1 MRKYGAYILY
11 LDVLRPLTL
20 KAGPFKD
27 TAVQPGRYVYIGS
40 ALGGIEGRI
49 GRHRRLA
56 EQKTGRLH
64 WHIDYLL
71 IHPQTRLT
79 AYTELAGARE
89 CDISRQ
95 IALRRGVS
103 APVPN
108 FGASDC
114 RFGCKAHLYYVGS
127 DRKRFFRIASGQA
140 INNSQ
145 TVIKIRKEN

>member
-11 LDVLRPLTL
+11 LDVLSPLTL

-27 TAVQPGRYVYIGS
+27 TAVQAGRYVYIGS
-40 ALGGIEGRI
+40 ARGGIEGRI
-49 GRHRRLA
+49 ARHRRLA
-56 EQKTGRLH
+56 EKKTGKLH

-79 AYTELAGARE
+79 AYMELAGIGE

-95 IALRRGVS
+95 IASRRGVS
-103 APVPN
+103 APVPS

-145 TVIKIRKEN
+145 AVIKIRKEK